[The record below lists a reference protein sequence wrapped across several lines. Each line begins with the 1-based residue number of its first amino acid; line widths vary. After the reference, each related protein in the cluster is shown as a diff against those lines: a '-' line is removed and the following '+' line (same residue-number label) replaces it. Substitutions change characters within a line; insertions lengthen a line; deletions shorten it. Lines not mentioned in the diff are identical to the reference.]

1 MSNLNVIRKLQ
12 ISLNRAAKIS
22 ILVHFLNYGLLRLY
36 LAVYKRDIQISHMSI
51 FIFIY
56 KYLYQVSL
64 LLGVHGS
71 VLVTCGSCI
80 QHHVQLLAPNYHFG
94 ISRISPQ
101 QLYKKTMFHDSIK
114 YKITFRQRQKIQINT
129 CLEIECLYQV
139 VKLIMISKFVW
150 PSP

>member
-94 ISRISPQ
+94 ISRTSPQ
-101 QLYKKTMFHDSIK
+101 QLYKTKQCFTIPLNIK
-114 YKITFRQRQKIQINT
+114 RQKEMKSINFLIAHIMST
-129 CLEIECLYQV
+129 KCLYFP
-139 VKLIMISKFVW
+139 I
-150 PSP
+150 